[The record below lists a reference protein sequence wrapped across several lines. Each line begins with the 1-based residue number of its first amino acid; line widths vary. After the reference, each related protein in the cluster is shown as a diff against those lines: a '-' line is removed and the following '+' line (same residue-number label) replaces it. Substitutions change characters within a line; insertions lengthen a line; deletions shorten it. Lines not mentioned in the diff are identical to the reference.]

1 MVSKIII
8 LIQINENI
16 MILKKFMKNCVTYNL
31 SFLFLK
37 LILILIIYKIYIYN
51 ITDSINEP

>member
-37 LILILIIYKIYIYN
+37 LILI
-51 ITDSINEP
+51 